1 MPFFQINPCASE
13 EPSFFTSGNY
23 GASSFSVGWSTRSP
37 SLGGAPDTDGLNT
50 PVYLL
55 VLDKFN
61 IPASFPN
68 GQPSGGTLPGIDIK
82 RMDAIQ
88 AIRLSLAESLLQNEW
103 WDVLEDG
110 SGGVIFQLVFD
121 GAGPGRFIDLDVR
134 LCVPSAEKTNEV
146 DMVIVRGYDPPPLRD
161 VRTFRDVV
169 PAGLGTIN
177 PESVTGEEDLF
188 TVAPAE
194 LIGGSCFARLA
205 EHSVWKSYKDPV
217 FQDTFNPQEPN
228 PFYSVKRFED
238 VLSYIHRITGLPSNP
253 DDAARIQYEI
263 QTTTTWYRPTVF
275 PPYQRVSVPRCVGAE
290 SGGNI
295 SYFEGS
301 FIYQSP
307 DFNDR
312 YGTPWPLVIQ
322 PAGLYFS
329 GHSLD
334 QLVDFGTFGTP
345 IAFVN
350 PIKELKSLDQSNYLW
365 DIIDRG
371 RFEITLYFQPQ
382 EGDLSQ
388 ASFRD
393 DTIFDSILALQG
405 QQVQIRYSDGATYAP
420 GGDYPSGQGIL
431 NVIANTGGLGYLLEG
446 MWLALLLD
454 RPALQVTDT
463 DGGALEFAENIR
475 IEYAP
480 IILTD
485 EPAPIAYFHVD
496 EGGHVVDQTTG
507 REDTDPTTCQNFEE
521 SELEHMQ
528 DLVQG
533 NALDINL
540 PFSGTGEDCLR
551 IAEMVFNYMRH
562 EQVQTY
568 VLTCS
573 PDSEPELGAGVNGFP
588 TDLVIQNINYSY
600 SDASSYNIEVTLGPV
615 FNSIGSW
622 NNSSWIRKTENV
634 NRDAIIRWV
643 AGDGVN
649 YRVEVKG
656 LGTYNAVNGTDK
668 VFYPGEIVQVTIYNV
683 PIEE

>member
-1 MPFFQINPCASE
+1 MPFFQINSCASE
-13 EPSFFTSGNY
+13 DPNFFTSGNY
-23 GASSFSVGWSTRSP
+23 IAASFSADWATRRV
-37 SLGGAPDTDGLNT
+37 PDTDGLNT

-55 VLDKFN
+55 VLEKFG

-88 AIRLSLAESLLQNEW
+88 AIRLSLAESLMQYEW
-103 WDVLEDG
+103 WDVIEDG

-121 GAGPGRFIDLDVR
+121 GAGPGRFIDLDIR

-146 DMVIVRGYDPPPLRD
+146 DMVIVRGYDFPPIRD

-169 PAGLGTIN
+169 LGTLGEVN
-177 PESVTGEEDLF
+177 PLTVDGDEDIF
-188 TVAPAE
+188 TVAPSE
-194 LIGGSCFARLA
+194 LLGGSCYARLA
-205 EHSVWKSYKDPV
+205 ENSVWKSYKDPV
-217 FQDTFNPQEPN
+217 FQDTFSPQEPN

-263 QTTTTWYRPTVF
+263 QTTTTWYMPTIF
-275 PPYQRVSVPRCVGAE
+275 PPYQRVTVPRCVGAQ
-290 SGGNI
+290 SGGDI
-295 SYFEGS
+295 TYFEGS

-307 DFNDR
+307 DYMDR

-329 GHSLD
+329 GYSLD
-334 QLVDFGTFGTP
+334 TLIDFGTFGTP
-345 IAFVN
+345 IAYVN
-350 PIKELKSLDQSNYLW
+350 PIKELKSMDNSNYLW

-371 RFEITLYFQPQ
+371 RFEITLYFQPK
-382 EGDLSQ
+382 EDLSQ

-393 DTIFDSILALQG
+393 DSIWESVLALQG
-405 QQVQIRYSDGATYAP
+405 QQVQIRYSNGQIYSSDGN
-420 GGDYPSGQGIL
+420 YPSGLATL
-431 NVIANTGGLGYLLEG
+431 NVIANPGGLGYIVDG

-463 DGGALEFAENIR
+463 EGGALEFAESIR

-533 NALDINL
+533 NVVDVNL
-540 PFSGTGEDCLR
+540 PFAGTGEDCLR
-551 IAEMVFNYMRH
+551 IAEMIFNYMRH

-568 VLTCS
+568 VLSCS

-588 TDLVIQNINYSY
+588 TDLVIQSINYSY
-600 SDASSYNIEVTLGPV
+600 SDSSSYSIEVTLGTI

-622 NNSSWIRKTENV
+622 NNGAWMQKTENV
-634 NRDAIIRWV
+634 SRDAIIRWV

-656 LGTYNAVNGTDK
+656 LGTYNAINGTDK